1 MLKRMKRRWRVCSP
15 CSWSGSAWF
24 WDSLTESL
32 LFQDISTG
40 ALMMPTTMMMTRR
53 GRGRSPCSSR
63 GSRRSRPG
71 SPPSSQTLPAE
82 VCKIKVILGSFSNWL
97 ESGCHLQ
104 FQEQAGWGTRLD
116 HLGMGTKSSLY
127 KIRLSLHDLRVA
139 LLHHRVDHVDK
150 GGGASHDHLRQPLGY
165 LPTIYLEWSKCSF
178 D

>member
-1 MLKRMKRRWRVCSP
+1 MMLKRMKRRWRVCSP

-24 WDSLTESL
+24 WDGLTESL

-40 ALMMPTTMMMTRR
+40 ALRMPTTMMMTRR
-53 GRGRSPCSSR
+53 GKGRSPCNSR

-82 VCKIKVILGSFSNWL
+82 VCKIKVILVSFANWL

-116 HLGMGTKSSLY
+116 FWEWVQKVHYTIFYCSYMISG
-127 KIRLSLHDLRVA
+127 LR
-139 LLHHRVDHVDK
+139 
-150 GGGASHDHLRQPLGY
+150 
-165 LPTIYLEWSKCSF
+165 SF
-178 D
+178 TTG